1 MIQVN
6 YEGQLINI
14 DCEDHGD
21 IEDDIM
27 EERDEKQDNI
37 EIVEPIN
44 DSLEDTL
51 IDIWSHKNDE

>member
-6 YEGQLINI
+6 YDGQLINI

-27 EERDEKQDNI
+27 EERDEKQEVNGEDCAVAI
-37 EIVEPIN
+37 SCRVGEPVR
-44 DSLEDTL
+44 
-51 IDIWSHKNDE
+51 

>member
-1 MIQVN
+1 MKQVN

-27 EERDEKQDNI
+27 EERDNKQDNI
-37 EIVEPIN
+37 
-44 DSLEDTL
+44 
-51 IDIWSHKNDE
+51 